1 VVIMPGEA
9 LVVNLARPAHAL
21 RAPVPG
27 TVVRDPRQPH
37 PVRARTISRSLPTRA
52 RWGKPSTC
60 AAPAGRCGLSSPD
73 RGPLSR
79 GRPATSQRNRSSQG
93 RYMPTARGD
102 DAARTTC
109 PPKGFP
115 CRSTARGELL
125 RAWPS
130 HAQLLG
136 PASED
141 VARKGPR
148 FCVGRSAPDS
158 PEMLAASLR
167 GTRRPLRAPCRR
179 FQRPR
184 GPRSAHPAHHP
195 AHRSSPVRRT
205 N

>member
-1 VVIMPGEA
+1 MLRSRPPPTEA
-9 LVVNLARPAHAL
+9 P
-21 RAPVPG
+21 
-27 TVVRDPRQPH
+27 
-37 PVRARTISRSLPTRA
+37 
-52 RWGKPSTC
+52 
-60 AAPAGRCGLSSPD
+60 
-73 RGPLSR
+73 SR

-93 RYMPTARGD
+93 RYMPTARGN

-158 PEMLAASLR
+158 PEMPAACLR
-167 GTRRPLRAPCRR
+167 GTRRPLRAPWRR

-184 GPRSAHPAHHP
+184 GPRLRCTARRGRTRWSSTHWEALALVNIGRQALPSAPRLPAGAVQTPRRHP
-195 AHRSSPVRRT
+195 RSREDDFEALTTGSA
-205 N
+205 